1 MDMLKLIKER
11 KSIRSFSP
19 ELPPRE
25 IILECLEAASWAPNP
40 TSQQPWQF
48 IVLTNDA
55 LQTVCRV
62 IEENFT
68 DAAAK
73 MASAPA
79 PAASDPVAQVLKER
93 KDRSFGEMI
102 AFLKDKNVDMKTIG
116 RSNFIFHSAPVGIL
130 FATYPCKDQNFL
142 KSTIAAMQTFLLA
155 ATARKLGTCWM
166 NAVSICQ
173 EYIKEALK
181 LSPELILVD
190 GVAVGYSVA
199 DSPLNRIP
207 RHRLPVE
214 EVTVF
219 L

>member
-1 MDMLKLIKER
+1 MDMLTLIKER

-48 IVLTNDA
+48 IVLTGDA

-93 KDRSFGEMI
+93 KDRSFGEMLS
-102 AFLKDKNVDMKTIG
+102 FLKDNNADLKAIG
-116 RSNFIFHSAPVGIL
+116 RGNFIFHSAPMGIL

-173 EYIKEALK
+173 EYIKEALS

-190 GVAVGYSVA
+190 GVAVGYPAA
-199 DSPLNRIP
+199 DAPLNRIP

>member
-1 MDMLKLIKER
+1 MLRQKWHQRLR
-11 KSIRSFSP
+11 QLRA
-19 ELPPRE
+19 
-25 IILECLEAASWAPNP
+25 ILWRR
-40 TSQQPWQF
+40 
-48 IVLTNDA
+48 I
-55 LQTVCRV
+55 
-62 IEENFT
+62 
-68 DAAAK
+68 
-73 MASAPA
+73 
-79 PAASDPVAQVLKER
+79 LKER
-93 KDRSFGEMI
+93 KDRSFGEMLS
-102 AFLKDKNVDMKTIG
+102 FLKDNNADLKAIG
-116 RSNFIFHSAPVGIL
+116 RGNFIFHSAPMGIL

-173 EYIKEALK
+173 EYIKEALS

-190 GVAVGYSVA
+190 GVAVGYPA
-199 DSPLNRIP
+199 EDAPLNRIP

>member
-1 MDMLKLIKER
+1 MDMLTLIKER

-25 IILECLEAASWAPNP
+25 VLLECLEAASWAPNP
-40 TSQQPWQF
+40 TSQQPWKF
-48 IVLTNDA
+48 IVLTDDT
-55 LQTVCRV
+55 LKTVCRV
-62 IEENFT
+62 IEDNFT
-68 DAAAK
+68 EAAAK
-73 MASAPA
+73 MAGHTAPA
-79 PAASDPVAQVLKER
+79 VSDSVATTLKER
-93 KDRSFGEMI
+93 KDRSFGEMLS
-102 AFLKDKNVDMKTIG
+102 FLKEKNVDLKAIG
-116 RSNFIFHSAPVGIL
+116 RGNFIFHNAPMGIL

-155 ATARKLGTCWM
+155 AAARGLGTCWM

-173 EYIKEALK
+173 EYIKESLN
-181 LSPELILVD
+181 LEPELILMD
-190 GVAVGYSVA
+190 GVAVGYPAA
-199 DSPLNRIP
+199 DSPLNQIP

>member
-1 MDMLKLIKER
+1 MDMLELIKER

-19 ELPPRE
+19 ELPRRE

-48 IVLTNDA
+48 IVLSRYA

-62 IEENFT
+62 IEKNFI

-79 PAASDPVAQVLKER
+79 VSDSVAAILKER
-93 KDRSFGEMI
+93 KDRTFGEMLS
-102 AFLKDKNVDMKTIG
+102 FLKDNNADMQAIG
-116 RSNFIFHSAPVGIL
+116 RGNFIFHNAPVGIL

-155 ATARKLGTCWM
+155 ATAKELGTCWM

-173 EYIKEALK
+173 EYIKEALS

-190 GVAVGYSVA
+190 GVAVGYPAV
-199 DSPLNRIP
+199 DSALNRIP

-214 EVTVF
+214 DVTVF

>member
-1 MDMLKLIKER
+1 MDMIALIKKR

-19 ELPPRE
+19 ELPPRAVL
-25 IILECLEAASWAPNP
+25 LECLEAASWAPNP

-48 IVLTNDA
+48 IVLTGEA
-55 LQTVCRV
+55 LAIVCRV
-62 IEENFT
+62 IEDNFS
-68 DAAAK
+68 AAAAN
-73 MASAPA
+73 MATAPVPELSAP
-79 PAASDPVAQVLKER
+79 VAGMLKER
-93 KDRSFGEMI
+93 KDRTFGEMM
-102 AFLKDKNVDMKTIG
+102 AFLKDNNADMQAIG
-116 RSNFIFHSAPVGIL
+116 RGNFVFHNAPVGIL

-155 ATARKLGTCWM
+155 ATARGLGTCWM

-173 EYIKEALK
+173 EYIKKALS

-190 GVAVGYSVA
+190 GVAVGYPAA
-199 DSPLNRIP
+199 DAPLNRIL

>member
-1 MDMLKLIKER
+1 MDMLALIKER

-19 ELPPRE
+19 EPPSRE
-25 IILECLEAASWAPNP
+25 IIIECLEAASWAPNP

-48 IVLTNDA
+48 IVLSGDA
-55 LQTVCRV
+55 LQTACRV
-62 IEENFT
+62 IEENFA

-79 PAASDPVAQVLKER
+79 PAVSDSVAAILKER
-93 KDRSFGEMI
+93 KDRSFGEMLS
-102 AFLKDKNVDMKTIG
+102 FLKDNNADLKAIG
-116 RSNFIFHSAPVGIL
+116 RGNFIFHNAPMGIL

-155 ATARKLGTCWM
+155 ATARGLGTCWM

-173 EYIKEALK
+173 EYIKEALN
-181 LSPELILVD
+181 LEPELILVD
-190 GVAVGYSVA
+190 GVAVGYPFA
-199 DSPLNRIP
+199 DSPLNQIP
-207 RHRLPVE
+207 RHRLQVE

>member
-1 MDMLKLIKER
+1 MDMLTLIKER
-11 KSIRSFSP
+11 KSIRSFSTEP
-19 ELPPRE
+19 PPRGT
-25 IILECLEAASWAPNP
+25 ILECLEAASWAPNP

-48 IVLTNDA
+48 IVLTGDA
-55 LQTVCRV
+55 LKTACRV
-62 IEENFT
+62 IEENFS
-68 DAAAK
+68 AAAAT
-73 MASAPA
+73 MATVPVPDLSA
-79 PAASDPVAQVLKER
+79 SVAGILKER
-93 KDRSFGEMI
+93 KDRSFGEML
-102 AFLKDKNVDMKTIG
+102 AFLKDKNVDMKAIG
-116 RSNFIFHSAPVGIL
+116 RGNFIFHNAPMGIL

-155 ATARKLGTCWM
+155 ATARGLGTCWM

-190 GVAVGYSVA
+190 GVAVGYPAA
-199 DSPLNRIP
+199 DAPLNRIP

-214 EVTVF
+214 EVTIF